1 MCENDGVLDIN
12 GGELLV
18 LGAVA
23 VVVLGPERLPEYAAQ
38 LGRLVREARTFARG
52 AREQVRSEMGPE
64 FDDIDWKSLDPR
76 RYDPRRIVRDALL
89 DDGDL
94 FGVSDSAPNVP
105 PAMRPSAAKTDA
117 KAEATTATGNP
128 VLGPMRP
135 PMAVSS
141 PAAGADENPDDGS
154 PASRPTYDLD
164 AT

>member
-1 MCENDGVLDIN
+1 MLDIN

-23 VVVLGPERLPEYAAQ
+23 VVILGPERLPSYAAQ

-52 AREQVRSEMGPE
+52 AREQVRNEMGPE

-105 PAMRPSAAKTDA
+105 PAMRPSDA
-117 KAEATTATGNP
+117 EAEATTATSNP

-135 PMAVSS
+135 PMAVPS

-154 PASRPTYDLD
+154 PASPPTYDLD

>member
-1 MCENDGVLDIN
+1 MLDIN
-12 GGELLV
+12 SGELLV

-23 VVVLGPERLPEYAAQ
+23 VVVLGPERLPAYAAQ

-52 AREQVRSEMGPE
+52 AREQVRNEMGPE
-64 FDDIDWKSLDPR
+64 FDDIDWQSLDPR

-89 DDGDL
+89 DDDDL

-105 PAMRPSAAKTDA
+105 PAMRPSTQPSDP
-117 KAEATTATGNP
+117 AEATTATSNP

-135 PMAVSS
+135 PLAVPS
-141 PAAGADENPDDGS
+141 PAAGSAENPDDGS
-154 PASRPTYDLD
+154 QASRPAYDPD

>member
-1 MCENDGVLDIN
+1 MLDIN
-12 GGELLV
+12 SGELLV

-23 VVVLGPERLPEYAAQ
+23 VVVLGPERLPTYAAQ

-64 FDDIDWKSLDPR
+64 FDDIDWQSLDPR

-89 DDGDL
+89 DDDEPT
-94 FGVSDSAPNVP
+94 GVSDRAPNVP
-105 PAMRPSAAKTDA
+105 PAMRPSTQPSDP
-117 KAEATTATGNP
+117 AEATTATSNP

-135 PMAVSS
+135 PMAVPS
-141 PAAGADENPDDGS
+141 PAAGADETADDGS
-154 PASRPTYDLD
+154 PASRPAYDPD

>member
-1 MCENDGVLDIN
+1 MLDIN

-23 VVVLGPERLPEYAAQ
+23 VVILGPERLPSYAAQ

-52 AREQVRSEMGPE
+52 AREQVRNEMGPE

-105 PAMRPSAAKTDA
+105 PAMRPSD
-117 KAEATTATGNP
+117 AEATTATSNP

-135 PMAVSS
+135 PMAVPS

-154 PASRPTYDLD
+154 PASPPTYDLD

>member
-1 MCENDGVLDIN
+1 MLDIN

-23 VVVLGPERLPEYAAQ
+23 VVVLGPERLPSYAAQ

-52 AREQVRSEMGPE
+52 AREQVRNEMGPE

-105 PAMRPSAAKTDA
+105 PAMRPGAA
-117 KAEATTATGNP
+117 KAEATTATSNP

-135 PMAVSS
+135 PMAVPS
-141 PAAGADENPDDGS
+141 PAAGADESADDGS
-154 PASRPTYDLD
+154 PASRPAYDLD

>member
-1 MCENDGVLDIN
+1 MLDIN

-23 VVVLGPERLPEYAAQ
+23 VVILGPERLPSYAAQ

-52 AREQVRSEMGPE
+52 AREQVRNEMGPE
-64 FDDIDWKSLDPR
+64 FDDIDWQSLDPR

-105 PAMRPSAAKTDA
+105 PAMRPSD
-117 KAEATTATGNP
+117 AEATTATSNP

-135 PMAVSS
+135 PMAVPS

-154 PASRPTYDLD
+154 PASPPTYDLD

>member
-1 MCENDGVLDIN
+1 MLDIN
-12 GGELLV
+12 TGELLV

-23 VVVLGPERLPEYAAQ
+23 VVILGPERLPSYAAQ

-52 AREQVRSEMGPE
+52 AREQVRNEMGPE
-64 FDDIDWKSLDPR
+64 FDDIDWQTLDPR

-89 DDGDL
+89 DDDDL
-94 FGVSDSAPNVP
+94 SGVSDSAPNVP
-105 PAMRPSAAKTDA
+105 PAMRPSTQPSDP
-117 KAEATTATGNP
+117 AEATTATSNP

-135 PMAVSS
+135 PMAVPS

-154 PASRPTYDLD
+154 PASPPTYDLD

>member
-1 MCENDGVLDIN
+1 MLDIN

-23 VVVLGPERLPEYAAQ
+23 VVVLGPERLPSYAAQ

-52 AREQVRSEMGPE
+52 AREQVRNEMGPE

-105 PAMRPSAAKTDA
+105 PAMRPGAAT
-117 KAEATTATGNP
+117 AEATTATSNP

-135 PMAVSS
+135 PMAVPS
-141 PAAGADENPDDGS
+141 PAAGADESADDGS
-154 PASRPTYDLD
+154 PASRPAYDLD